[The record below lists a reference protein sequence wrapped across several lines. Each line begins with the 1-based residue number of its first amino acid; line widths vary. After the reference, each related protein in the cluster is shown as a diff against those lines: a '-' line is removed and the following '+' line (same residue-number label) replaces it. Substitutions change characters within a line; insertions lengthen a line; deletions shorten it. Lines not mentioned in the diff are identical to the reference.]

1 MNKVGVCDEQYW
13 IGYGE
18 GVTTGWGDG
27 ITNTESP
34 IKIGG
39 CTKELSIG
47 GGTKS
52 EGYLD

>member
-1 MNKVGVCDEQYW
+1 MNSTHTIIKPTHVGGGGSN

-18 GVTTGWGDG
+18 G